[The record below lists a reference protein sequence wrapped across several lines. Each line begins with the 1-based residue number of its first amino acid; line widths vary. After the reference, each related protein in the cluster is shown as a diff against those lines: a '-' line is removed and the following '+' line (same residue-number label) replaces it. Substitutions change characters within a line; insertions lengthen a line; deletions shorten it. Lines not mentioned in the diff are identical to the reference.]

1 MKIHSKHI
9 ITFQVIT
16 KKISEE
22 EEEVIQYR
30 DNKSRRI
37 EDQIRGVNA
46 SRKKLIMIIQN
57 IKERKKQNSHLFGQI
72 DWYCCS
78 SLVLDHLCLV
88 YYSKK
93 RK

>member
-9 ITFQVIT
+9 ITFPVIT

-46 SRKKLIMIIQN
+46 SRKN
-57 IKERKKQNSHLFGQI
+57 
-72 DWYCCS
+72 
-78 SLVLDHLCLV
+78 
-88 YYSKK
+88 
-93 RK
+93 